1 MIMQEKQKNMSR
13 RQFLNSA
20 VVATAAGAAAAVA
33 LAPEARAKI
42 AVPSLPEVLTPA
54 ALPRRQDAPTSLL
67 DDIQSRGTLRVGMT
81 LQFEPQMYRD
91 DSGEPAGYDVELLK
105 LMAADLGTGV
115 ELDIQDQE
123 FDGLVPALLAGKV
136 DLISVGL
143 VGRPG
148 GRLETMW
155 FSTPY
160 VPYQQVVIVPAD
172 STITDVA
179 ELNASG
185 KKITALTGSTAA
197 GLAARI
203 FPEAELVELQQ
214 QPALLEVASGRA
226 DGGIVEAY
234 LAVPFVKENPTA
246 KILNPEK
253 PFSLEFGSY
262 AVPRGD
268 IDWLTWVNGWLRYR
282 KGQGVLQALY
292 DQIIGPSLGDTPVY
306 KEIPAY

>member
-1 MIMQEKQKNMSR
+1 MEEQKNMSR

-20 VVATAAGAAAAVA
+20 VLATAAGAAATVAVA
-33 LAPEARAKI
+33 ADAQAKI
-42 AVPSLPEVLTPA
+42 AVPPLPEVLTPA
-54 ALPRRQDAPTSLL
+54 NMPRRQDGVSLL
-67 DDIQSRGTLRVGMT
+67 DQIQERGKLSVGMT

-91 DSGEPAGYDVELLK
+91 ANGEPAGYDVELMK
-105 LMAADLGTGV
+105 LMAADIGSDGV

-123 FDGLVPALLAGKV
+123 FDGLIPALLAGKV
-136 DLISVGL
+136 DIISVGL
-143 VGRPG
+143 VGRPR

-172 STITDVA
+172 STVTDIA
-179 ELNASG
+179 ELNAAG

-197 GLAARI
+197 GLVSRI

-226 DGGIVEAY
+226 DASVAEVY
-234 LAVPFVKENPTA
+234 LAAPFVEQNPTA

-268 IDWLTWVNGWLRYR
+268 IDWLMWVNGWLRYR

-292 DQIIGPSLGDTPVY
+292 EQIVGPTLGDTPVY
-306 KEIPAY
+306 REIPAY

>member
-1 MIMQEKQKNMSR
+1 MEEQKNISR

-20 VVATAAGAAAAVA
+20 VLATAAGAAATVAVA
-33 LAPEARAKI
+33 ADAQAKI
-42 AVPSLPEVLTPA
+42 AVPPLPQILTPTSM
-54 ALPRRQDAPTSLL
+54 PRRQDAVSLL
-67 DDIQSRGTLRVGMT
+67 DQIQERGKLSVGMT

-91 DSGEPAGYDVELLK
+91 ANGEPAGYDVELIK
-105 LMAADLGTGV
+105 LMAADIGSNGV

-123 FDGLVPALLAGKV
+123 FDGLIPALLAGKV
-136 DLISVGL
+136 DIISVGL
-143 VGRPG
+143 VGRPR

-172 STITDVA
+172 STITDVS
-179 ELNASG
+179 ELNAAG

-197 GLAARI
+197 GLVSRI

-226 DGGIVEAY
+226 DASVAEVY
-234 LAVPFVKENPTA
+234 LAAPFVEQNPTA

-268 IDWLTWVNGWLRYR
+268 IDWLMWVNGWLRYR

-292 DQIIGPSLGDTPVY
+292 EQIVGPTLGDAPVY
-306 KEIPAY
+306 REIPAY

>member
-1 MIMQEKQKNMSR
+1 MQDQQKNISR

-33 LAPEARAKI
+33 LTPEAQAKI
-42 AVPSLPEVLTPA
+42 AVSPLPEILTPA
-54 ALPRRQDAPTSLL
+54 AMPRRQDAPVSLL

-91 DSGEPAGYDVELLK
+91 SSGEPAGYDVELMK
-105 LMAADLGTGV
+105 LMAADIGTGV

-123 FDGLVPALLAGKV
+123 FDGLIPALLAGKV
-136 DLISVGL
+136 DIISVGL

-172 STITDVA
+172 SAITDVA
-179 ELNASG
+179 ELNAAG
-185 KKITALTGSTAA
+185 KKVTALTGSTAA
-197 GLAARI
+197 GLAARL
-203 FPEAELVELQQ
+203 FPEAEVVELQQ

-234 LAVPFVKENPTA
+234 LAVPFVEQNPTA
-246 KILNPEK
+246 KILNPEQ
-253 PFSLEFGSY
+253 PFSLEFGAY
-262 AVPRGD
+262 GLPRGD
-268 IDWLTWVNGWLRYR
+268 LDWWMWVNGWLRYR

-292 DQIIGPSLGDTPVY
+292 DQVIGPSLGDVPVY
-306 KEIPAY
+306 KEVPAY

>member
-1 MIMQEKQKNMSR
+1 MEEQKNMSR

-20 VVATAAGAAAAVA
+20 VLATAAGAAATVAVA
-33 LAPEARAKI
+33 ADAQAKI
-42 AVPSLPEVLTPA
+42 AVPPLPEVLTPA
-54 ALPRRQDAPTSLL
+54 NMPRRQDGVSLL
-67 DDIQSRGTLRVGMT
+67 DQIQERGKLSVGMT

-91 DSGEPAGYDVELLK
+91 ANGEPAGYDVELMK
-105 LMAADLGTGV
+105 LMAADIGSDGV

-123 FDGLVPALLAGKV
+123 FDGLIPALLAGKV
-136 DLISVGL
+136 DIISVGL
-143 VGRPG
+143 VGRPR

-172 STITDVA
+172 STVTDIA
-179 ELNASG
+179 ELNAAG

-197 GLAARI
+197 GLVSRI

-226 DGGIVEAY
+226 DASVAEVY
-234 LAVPFVKENPTA
+234 LAAPFVEQNPTA

-268 IDWLTWVNGWLRYR
+268 IDWLMWVNGWLRYR

-292 DQIIGPSLGDTPVY
+292 EQIVGPTLGYTPVY
-306 KEIPAY
+306 REIPAY